1 MNEPAD
7 ILLGTEGKSAPRKR
21 GSDGAGRR
29 PLVQE
34 TAERLRD
41 RVFGQE
47 PEARIGAL
55 PELAAALGV
64 GIVTVQQAARVL
76 EHEGLLE
83 VRRGPGGGYYG
94 KRPDAA
100 ALERSLGAY
109 MRMHPASFAEAL
121 DMTSLLFTELVTAAA
136 AAAAANAD
144 ACREAGL
151 HRELEALR
159 ARIDDCG
166 DEAAFGAFEMEFQ
179 DLLFRMVDR
188 PLFELLTRVVLGLA
202 QNRPGVGVFGAG
214 GGGGKGGDPWREG
227 RHRIITAIL
236 AGDADLAR
244 FEADR
249 SNRRLVREMLRRREQ
264 AGGG

>member
-1 MNEPAD
+1 MNDLAE
-7 ILLGTEGKSAPRKR
+7 TFPRKR
-21 GSDGAGRR
+21 GR
-29 PLVQE
+29 PLVQD

-41 RVFGQE
+41 LVFAE
-47 PEARIGAL
+47 APEARIGAL

-121 DMTSLLFTELVTAAA
+121 DMTSLLFTELATAAA
-136 AAAAANAD
+136 GANAD
-144 ACREAGL
+144 GCREPGL
-151 HRELEALR
+151 KGELEGLQAT
-159 ARIDDCG
+159 IDECG
-166 DEAAFGAFEMEFQ
+166 DEQAFGAFEVEFQ

-214 GGGGKGGDPWREG
+214 GGAPWREG
-227 RHRIITAIL
+227 RHRIIAAIL

-249 SNRRLVREMLRRREQ
+249 SNRRLVRDMLRQQEQ
-264 AGGG
+264 AG